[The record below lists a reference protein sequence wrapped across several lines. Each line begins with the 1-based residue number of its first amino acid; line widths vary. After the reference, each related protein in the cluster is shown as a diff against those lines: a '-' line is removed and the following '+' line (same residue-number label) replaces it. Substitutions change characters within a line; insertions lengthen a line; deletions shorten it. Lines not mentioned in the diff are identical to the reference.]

1 MGIAPEIE
9 LVDNDSVVA
18 IGPAPQD
25 SPGGDVVTDVN
36 HWKVPRA
43 SGVDIWG
50 YGRYGDDQLLP
61 LSFDDVQRDT
71 AAAAAALSA
80 LGLPDRSVVVLTSTV
95 ADIGHFHPL
104 QGAAKEMGFL
114 VCNADASAMD
124 ADRVEMFIRLLRV
137 AAVIG
142 VNDSVVNGLL
152 ERGHDLRSFFSRRP
166 VGDRRSGAARDRD
179 CGRRGGRIAIRA
191 PGSGPGVLVPIPKS
205 ALRRTPMGIAAEVAH
220 FMYRAGCG
228 GALPFRAVRHPHRRD
243 RLL

>member
-1 MGIAPEIE
+1 M
-9 LVDNDSVVA
+9 S
-18 IGPAPQD
+18 
-25 SPGGDVVTDVN
+25 DVN

-71 AAAAAALSA
+71 AAAAAALLA

-114 VCNADASAMD
+114 VCNVDASAMD
-124 ADRVEMFIRLLRV
+124 ADRLEMFIRLLRV

-152 ERGHDLRSFFSRRP
+152 ERGHDLRSFFSNVP
-166 VGDRRSGAARDRD
+166 LVIASDAARNRIAAAGVDALRFALLGPVLALSCRYRNLHFD
-179 CGRRGGRIAIRA
+179 GRQWSIAAESGTLRVSSRVRRALPLRQFNTHIGGTTSYDVCLCGRRDPMVEIEPATDVPERA
-191 PGSGPGVLVPIPKS
+191 
-205 ALRRTPMGIAAEVAH
+205 
-220 FMYRAGCG
+220 
-228 GALPFRAVRHPHRRD
+228 
-243 RLL
+243 